1 MTLRSVFAPLIAL
14 LLLFA
19 GIQPA
24 STHATLTSAE
34 PRDGAMLAAA
44 PSELVLTFNEPVA
57 PLVFTLVAPDGTSD
71 TPAVETAERI
81 VRLRPTR
88 PLADGTSILS
98 WRVVSADG
106 HPVAGSMTFSVRVRT
121 ATSGAEANVQSPS
134 LRMAIWTCRVLI
146 YIGLFI
152 GIGGVFFLCWS
163 DAKIDF
169 RRGSAVALSAGF
181 VALMLSLALVG
192 LDALGR
198 PLSGLVAGEVWRAG
212 YATSFGLTASIAT
225 VGFAVGFAALLIESQ
240 RLARIA
246 SAAAVVCAALA
257 LASSG
262 HASAAPPQALM
273 RPSVFIHAAAVALWA
288 GSLAPLLLSLGSD
301 VRGTTALRRFSAVAP
316 YVVAALVGSGVA
328 LAIVQ
333 IAQPAALWE
342 SAYGNVFSLK
352 MAAILAIAPL
362 AIFNRFILTP
372 RVIRGS
378 RKARRQMR
386 GMIAAELTL
395 ALIIFGLV
403 GLWRFTPP
411 PRALAPSQS
420 AFVHLHSDTM
430 MANVTLSGPSNELR
444 VQLARPDFSPLAAK
458 EVTVR
463 LANQNAGI
471 EPITRKA
478 TPTNGSD
485 WLVTGL
491 VLPHIPGWAVE
502 VDALVSDFDKLSIK
516 GPLVFGPASA
526 EQPEDNAF
534 VHLHGAQAMA
544 DVTISPG
551 RAGLVRITLRLS
563 HEDYSPVET
572 RRVAFTLAQPGRD
585 DLNLPVRPGTE
596 PGEWRA
602 GPTSLPVAGLWTV
615 KISVTL
621 PSGAEELLDGPI
633 VLEPARPNKQ
643 ADRPTAMD

>member
-1 MTLRSVFAPLIAL
+1 MTLRSAFAALIGLVL
-14 LLLFA
+14 LLA

-24 STHATLTSAE
+24 SSHATLVSAE

-57 PLVFTLVAPDGTSD
+57 PLVFTLIAPDGASD
-71 TPAVETAERI
+71 TPKLEAAERI
-81 VRLRPTR
+81 VRLRPSR

-121 ATSGAEANVQSPS
+121 ANAGADAITQSPI
-134 LRMAIWTCRVLI
+134 LRAAIWTCRVLT
-146 YIGLFI
+146 YVGLFI
-152 GIGGVFFLCWS
+152 GIGGVFFLCWA

-169 RRGSAVALSAGF
+169 RRGSAVALSVGF
-181 VALMLSLALVG
+181 AALVLSLGLVG

-225 VGFAVGFAALLIESQ
+225 VGFAVAFAALLIEHK

-246 SAAAVVCAALA
+246 AAAAVICAALA

-273 RPSVFIHAAAVALWA
+273 RPSVFIHAAAIALWA
-288 GSLAPLLLSLGSD
+288 GSLAPLLLSLGNN
-301 VRGTTALRRFSAVAP
+301 VRGTTALRRFSTLAP
-316 YVVAALVGSGVA
+316 YVVAALVASGVV

-333 IAQPAALWE
+333 IARPAALWD
-342 SAYGNVFSLK
+342 SSYGNIFLLKLAAVF
-352 MAAILAIAPL
+352 AIAPL
-362 AIFNRFILTP
+362 AVFNRFVLTP
-372 RVIRGS
+372 RIVRGS

-386 GMIAAELTL
+386 VTIAAEIAL
-395 ALIIFGLV
+395 AVIIFGLA

-411 PRALAPSQS
+411 PRALTPSQS

-430 MANVTLSGPSNELR
+430 MANVTLAGPTNEMR
-444 VQLARPDFSPLAAK
+444 VQLAQPDFSPLAAK

-463 LANQNAGI
+463 LSNQAAGI

-478 TPTNGSD
+478 TASDSD

-491 VLPHIPGWAVE
+491 VLPNTRGWTVE
-502 VDALVSDFDKLSIK
+502 VEALITDFDKLSIK

-526 EQPEDNAF
+526 PPEDNAF
-534 VHLHGAQAMA
+534 VHIHGAQAMA

-563 HEDYSPVET
+563 REDFSPVET
-572 RRVAFTLAQPGRD
+572 KRVAFTLSQPGRD
-585 DLNLPVRPGTE
+585 DLNLPVRPGIE
-596 PGEWRA
+596 PGEWRI
-602 GPTSLPVAGLWTV
+602 GPTTLPAAGIWTV
-615 KISVTL
+615 KINVTL
-621 PSGAEELLDGPI
+621 ASGTAELLDGPI
-633 VLEPARPNKQ
+633 VLEPAPAK
-643 ADRPTAMD
+643 